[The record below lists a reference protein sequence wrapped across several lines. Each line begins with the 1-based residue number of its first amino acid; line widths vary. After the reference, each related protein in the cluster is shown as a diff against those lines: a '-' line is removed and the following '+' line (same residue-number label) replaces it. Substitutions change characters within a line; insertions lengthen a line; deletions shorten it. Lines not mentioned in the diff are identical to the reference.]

1 MNAVRLALLT
11 VLALQIA
18 APARADMAASA
29 ACAAKLGPQTFKIC
43 QEAGPSL
50 KPDTSI
56 SDLLRNVVRPM
67 VISGKLGM
75 TEAKQA
81 AETAGLCLKAHFG

>member
-1 MNAVRLALLT
+1 MIAVRLALLA
-11 VLALQIA
+11 VLIT
-18 APARADMAASA
+18 APAHADMAASA
-29 ACAAKLGPQTFKIC
+29 ACAAKLGPLALKIY

-56 SDLLRNVVRPM
+56 ADLLRNVVRPM
-67 VISGKLGM
+67 VTSGKLGM

-81 AETAGLCLKAHFG
+81 AEAAGLCLKARYG